1 MRVRE
6 QTPDAVFKGFC
17 AIAFSLFV
25 SEKKM
30 ILSYLLFGMGF
41 GWLAFMVCENMGWI
55 EVERPSKCKCKE
67 VRIYCIRHLLIPK
80 QGQQAVTSSAEKDL
94 QL

>member
-55 EVERPSKCKCKE
+55 EVERAFKCKCKE
-67 VRIYCIRHLLIPK
+67 VCIHYIRQVLIPK
-80 QGQQAVTSSAEKDL
+80 QGQQANMPSTEKDI